1 MRSSFFVQFDK
12 MPHSPSSLRFL
23 LRFAI
28 SCAVVVTLVAAL
40 PAQTNRESKDLGQR
54 VRVYPLSPHVWVAE
68 FLAEFGSFGTVTS
81 NAVIVMGTRSSILL
95 DTPADDAQTKVL
107 LDWAANTL
115 HKPVEK
121 LIVTHAHR
129 DRLGGIRESNR
140 RGIASYAL
148 PRTRTLAKQRGYG
161 IPKHPLKSID
171 TVSIDGATVETFFPG
186 HGHTED
192 NIVVWYAPE
201 RVLHGGCFVK
211 DATATNLGNLEE
223 INPGMWKPG
232 VEKVKARYPQPAV
245 TIPGHGEPGNGLLEQ
260 TSKLI
265 AEHAAKH

>member
-1 MRSSFFVQFDK
+1 MRHFLHLLQFLQR
-12 MPHSPSSLRFL
+12 SAIGCVLIFSL
-23 LRFAI
+23 
-28 SCAVVVTLVAAL
+28 VTTL
-40 PAQTNRESKDLGQR
+40 PGQTNRESKDLGQR

-129 DRLGGIRESNR
+129 DRIGGIRESNG
-140 RGIASYAL
+140 RGIAAYAL
-148 PRTRTLAKQRGYG
+148 PRTRVLAKERGYEV
-161 IPKHPLKSID
+161 PKHSLKPID
-171 TVSIDGATVETFFPG
+171 TVSIDGAMVETFFPG

-201 RVLHGGCFVK
+201 RILHGGCFVK
-211 DATATNLGNLEE
+211 DTTATNLGNLEE
-223 INPGMWKPG
+223 INPSTWKPG
-232 VEKVKARYPQPAV
+232 VAKVESRYPQPAV
-245 TIPGHGEPGNGLLEQ
+245 TIPGHGDPGNGLLEH
-260 TSKLI
+260 TTKLI
-265 AEHAAKH
+265 DDYLAKK